1 MVQHPMKKKFDSRV
15 ISLYMKRIKFYWVK
29 NFKELQFSTNISFS
43 SPTVLISNII
53 GYFGEMSMQL
63 AFFIRIALLI
73 PAFFLA
79 LI

>member
-1 MVQHPMKKKFDSRV
+1 MVQHSMKKKFDSRV

-53 GYFGEMSMQL
+53 GYFAEMSMQL
-63 AFFIRIALLI
+63 AFLLELH
-73 PAFFLA
+73 F
-79 LI
+79 

>member
-1 MVQHPMKKKFDSRV
+1 MVQHSMKKKFNSRV

-53 GYFGEMSMQL
+53 GYFAEMSMQL
-63 AFFIRIALLI
+63 AFLLELH
-73 PAFFLA
+73 F
-79 LI
+79 

>member
-1 MVQHPMKKKFDSRV
+1 MVQHPMKKKFDLRV

-53 GYFGEMSMQL
+53 GYFAEMSMQL
-63 AFFIRIALLI
+63 AFLLELH
-73 PAFFLA
+73 F
-79 LI
+79 

>member
-53 GYFGEMSMQL
+53 DEHAIS
-63 AFFIRIALLI
+63 FFIRIALLM